1 MQPANLVLHPIGSG
15 AMKGKAHR
23 MNKRKHRKKQPV
35 TAARQVRAAQRIPT
49 LGATIAALMVTPL
62 TALGQSQED
71 LQTLK
76 EVQVRAQ
83 AEGLEINR
91 YTVKTTKASK
101 FEQDVAEVPQA
112 ITIVPD
118 TLMTDQNATT
128 LEEAMKN
135 VPSVTF
141 NSGEGGRIGDNINI
155 RGFYTFGDMYVDG
168 MRDTAQYNRDTFNDA
183 AIEVLRGS
191 ASMLFGRGQA
201 GGVINQIFKKA
212 YLADKSEVSVI
223 GGSFDYFRST
233 ADVNRVVNR
242 EQSSAVRINAV
253 VQDSASSRN
262 QVTNHTQGV
271 APTYS
276 WGIGTYNQID
286 ASYYYLK
293 TNLVPDYG
301 IGFNSQTKNPV
312 DTPGSTF
319 SGTIADIENNVTQ
332 FGTLSQNYSF
342 DRDTSLV
349 TKLKYSNYT
358 RSLWA
363 NKGRGYNGTTQ
374 AFPYPVTT
382 LSNGGTTRGANEETL
397 AFQSDFNKTGNL
409 WGMGHTVMAG
419 VEYYR
424 EHVYRYNYDSSNC
437 QPATTGTGT
446 AWITVNN
453 NQLIND
459 RCTQGYANLVKVP
472 GSVFSYQ
479 ANSYA
484 IYGQDMVELTR
495 GVKVMGGI
503 RNDWMNAVYNQPDS
517 TVASAMKNQGLDYSS
532 PSYRA
537 GLLYEPLPN
546 FGTFYLSWSD
556 SFSPTADLYQL
567 SATSGAQLPAET
579 SELTEIGYKGDINDL
594 GLSFRATA
602 YHQVKNYER
611 NTDLSSTAALRS
623 TRRHTD
629 GLEFEVTGSIT
640 EKWDIF
646 SGLGLMDSRIDIPA
660 NSAAAQMV
668 GQAPSNSTPYT
679 YNLWTT
685 YKLPYGWK
693 VGGGVNGMGRR
704 NVYGQT
710 GSSYNAPNWVAAQ
723 ATVDGLIQYDAKH
736 YTLRLNAYNLFN
748 TTNYVSL
755 YENGGFAVP
764 GTYQA
769 FQGALIVKF

>member
-1 MQPANLVLHPIGSG
+1 
-15 AMKGKAHR
+15 MKTQ
-23 MNKRKHRKKQPV
+23 KHRKKQP
-35 TAARQVRAAQRIPT
+35 RAVERSQNAQRIST

-62 TALGQSQED
+62 TALGQSQEEM
-71 LQTLK
+71 QTLK

-83 AEGLEINR
+83 SDGLEINR
-91 YTVKTTKASK
+91 YTVKTTKAGK

-118 TLMTDQNATT
+118 TLLTDQNATT

-168 MRDTAQYNRDTFNDA
+168 IRDTAQYNRDVFNDA

-201 GGVINQIFKKA
+201 GGVINQVFKKPF
-212 YLADKSEVSVI
+212 LDNKSNVSVI

-233 ADVNRVVNR
+233 ADVNFVIDR
-242 EQSSAVRINAV
+242 EQSSAFRINAV
-253 VQDSASSRN
+253 VQDSGSSRN

-301 IGFNSQTKNPV
+301 IGFNTQSKNPV
-312 DTPGSTF
+312 NVVGSTF

-342 DRDTSLV
+342 DKDTSLV

-358 RSLWA
+358 RSLWS
-363 NKGRGYNGTTQ
+363 NKGRGQNPNGDWYQ
-374 AFPYPVTT
+374 QNPYPVQN
-382 LSNGGTTRGANEETL
+382 LALAGPRGANEETL
-397 AFQSDFNKTGNL
+397 AFQSDFNKTLNT
-409 WGMGHTVMAG
+409 WGLGHTLLGG

-424 EHVYRYNYDSSNC
+424 EHVYRYGYDSTGCATSYSPSN
-437 QPATTGTGT
+437 TG
-446 AWITVNN
+446 WITVNN
-453 NQLIND
+453 NNLIKDTCKN
-459 RCTQGYANLVKVP
+459 GYANLVKNNN
-472 GSVFSYQ
+472 SVFSYQ
-479 ANSYA
+479 SNSYA
-484 IYGQDMVELTR
+484 VYGQDMIELTR
-495 GVKVMGGI
+495 GIKVMGGF
-503 RNDWMNAVYNQPDS
+503 RNDWLNAVYNQPNNPS
-517 TVASAMKNQGLDYSS
+517 GLKNQGLDFSS

-537 GLLYEPLPN
+537 GLLYEPMPN

-567 SATSGAQLPAET
+567 SAGAALPAET

-611 NTDLSSTAALRS
+611 NTDLESTAQLRS
-623 TRRHTD
+623 QRRHTD

-646 SGLGLMDSRIDIPA
+646 SGIGLMDSRIDIPA
-660 NSAAAQMV
+660 NPAATQMV
-668 GQAPSNSTPYT
+668 GKAPSNSTPYT
-679 YNLWTT
+679 FNLWTT
-685 YKLPYGWK
+685 YQLPYGWK
-693 VGGGVNGMGRR
+693 IGGGVNGMGRR

-710 GSSYNAPNWVAAQ
+710 GAAYNAPNWVQAQ
-723 ATVDGLIQYDAKH
+723 ATVDGLIQYDAKQ
-736 YTLRLNAYNLFN
+736 YTVRLNGYNLFN

-769 FQGALIVKF
+769 FQLGLTYKF

>member
-1 MQPANLVLHPIGSG
+1 
-15 AMKGKAHR
+15 MKTQ
-23 MNKRKHRKKQPV
+23 KHRKKQP
-35 TAARQVRAAQRIPT
+35 RAVERSQNAQRIST

-62 TALGQSQED
+62 TALGQSQEEM
-71 LQTLK
+71 QTLK

-83 AEGLEINR
+83 SDGLEINR
-91 YTVKTTKASK
+91 YTVKTTKAGK

-118 TLMTDQNATT
+118 TLLTDQNATT

-168 MRDTAQYNRDTFNDA
+168 IRDTAQYNRDVFNDA

-201 GGVINQIFKKA
+201 GGVINQVFKKPF
-212 YLADKSEVSVI
+212 LDNKSNVSVI

-233 ADVNRVVNR
+233 ADVNFVIDR
-242 EQSSAVRINAV
+242 EQSSAFRINAV
-253 VQDSASSRN
+253 VQDSGSSRN
-262 QVTNHTQGV
+262 HVTNHTQGV

-301 IGFNSQTKNPV
+301 IGFNTQSKNPV
-312 DTPGSTF
+312 NVVGSTF

-342 DRDTSLV
+342 DKDTSLV

-358 RSLWA
+358 RSLWS
-363 NKGRGYNGTTQ
+363 NKGRGQNPNGDWYQ
-374 AFPYPVTT
+374 QNPYPVQN
-382 LSNGGTTRGANEETL
+382 LALAGPRGANEETL
-397 AFQSDFNKTGNL
+397 AFQSDFNKTLNT
-409 WGMGHTVMAG
+409 WGLGHTLLGG

-424 EHVYRYNYDSSNC
+424 EHVYRYGYDSTGCATSYSPSN
-437 QPATTGTGT
+437 TG
-446 AWITVNN
+446 WITVNN
-453 NQLIND
+453 NNLIKDTCKN
-459 RCTQGYANLVKVP
+459 GYANLVKNNN
-472 GSVFSYQ
+472 SVFSYQ
-479 ANSYA
+479 SNSYA
-484 IYGQDMVELTR
+484 IYGQDMIELTR
-495 GVKVMGGI
+495 GIKVMGGF
-503 RNDWMNAVYNQPDS
+503 RNDWLNAVYNQPNNPS
-517 TVASAMKNQGLDYSS
+517 GLKNQGLDFSS

-537 GLLYEPLPN
+537 GLLYEPMPN

-567 SATSGAQLPAET
+567 SAGAALPAET

-611 NTDLSSTAALRS
+611 NTDLESTAQLRS
-623 TRRHTD
+623 QRRHTD

-646 SGLGLMDSRIDIPA
+646 SGIGLMDSRIDIPA
-660 NSAAAQMV
+660 NPAATQMV
-668 GQAPSNSTPYT
+668 GKAPSNSTPYT
-679 YNLWTT
+679 FNLWTT
-685 YKLPYGWK
+685 YQLPYGWK
-693 VGGGVNGMGRR
+693 IGGGVNGMGRR

-710 GSSYNAPNWVAAQ
+710 GAAYNAPNWVQAQ
-723 ATVDGLIQYDAKH
+723 ATVDGLIQYDAKQ
-736 YTLRLNAYNLFN
+736 YTVRLNGYNLFN

-769 FQGALIVKF
+769 FQLGLTYKF

>member
-1 MQPANLVLHPIGSG
+1 MEHC
-15 AMKGKAHR
+15 MKTQ
-23 MNKRKHRKKQPV
+23 KHRKKQP
-35 TAARQVRAAQRIPT
+35 QHIST

-62 TALGQSQED
+62 TALGQSQEEM
-71 LQTLK
+71 QTLK

-83 AEGLEINR
+83 ADGLEINR
-91 YTVKTTKASK
+91 YTVKTTKAGK

-118 TLMTDQNATT
+118 TLLTDQNATT

-168 MRDTAQYNRDTFNDA
+168 IRDTAQYNRDVFNDA

-201 GGVINQIFKKA
+201 GGVINQVFKKPF
-212 YLADKSEVSVI
+212 LDNKSNVSVI

-233 ADVNRVVNR
+233 ADVNFVIDR
-242 EQSSAVRINAV
+242 EQSSAFRINAV
-253 VQDSASSRN
+253 VQDSGSSRN
-262 QVTNHTQGV
+262 HVTNHTQGV

-301 IGFNSQTKNPV
+301 IGFNSVSHNPV
-312 DTPGSTF
+312 NVPGSTF

-342 DRDTSLV
+342 DKDTSLI

-363 NKGRGYNGTTQ
+363 NKGRGQSTTGNPTQ
-374 AFPYPVTT
+374 TNPYPVQT
-382 LSNGGTTRGANEETL
+382 LSLAPPRGANEETL
-397 AFQSDFNKTGNL
+397 AFQSDFNKTVNT
-409 WGMGHTVMAG
+409 WGLGHTLLAG

-424 EHVYRYNYDSSNC
+424 EHVYRYSYNSTGC
-437 QPATTGTGT
+437 QPTYSPSNTG
-446 AWITVNN
+446 WITVNN
-453 NQLIND
+453 NNLVRDVCQN
-459 RCTQGYANLVKVP
+459 GYANLVKTP
-472 GSVFSYQ
+472 SSVFAYQ
-479 ANSYA
+479 SNSYA
-484 IYGQDMVELTR
+484 IYGQDMIELTR
-495 GVKVMGGI
+495 GVKVMGGL
-503 RNDWMNAVYNQPDS
+503 RNDWLNAVYNQPNSS
-517 TVASAMKNQGLDYSS
+517 TGLKNQGLDFSS

-537 GLLYEPLPN
+537 GLLYEPMPN

-567 SATSGAQLPAET
+567 SAGAALPAET

-611 NTDLSSTAALRS
+611 NTDLESTAQLRS
-623 TRRHTD
+623 VRRHTD

-640 EKWDIF
+640 EKWDVF
-646 SGLGLMDSRIDIPA
+646 SGIGLMDSRIDMPA
-660 NSAAAQMV
+660 NPLATQMV
-668 GQAPSNSTPYT
+668 GKTPSNATPYT
-679 YNLWTT
+679 FNVWTT
-685 YKLPYGWK
+685 YQLPYGWK
-693 VGGGVNGMGRR
+693 IGGGVNGMGRR

-710 GSSYNAPNWVAAQ
+710 AASYGTPNWVQAQ
-723 ATVDGLIQYDAKH
+723 ATVDGLLQYDAKQ
-736 YTLRLNAYNLFN
+736 YTVRLNAYNLFN

-769 FQGALIVKF
+769 FQLGLTYKF

>member
-1 MQPANLVLHPIGSG
+1 VLYPNENQVALVFDRNLDDFREVLRTTAGVTFLAG
-15 AMKGKAHR
+15 ETGEEDVR
-23 MNKRKHRKKQPV
+23 MR
-35 TAARQVRAAQRIPT
+35 
-49 LGATIAALMVTPL
+49 GFS
-62 TALGQSQED
+62 LGQ
-71 LQTLK
+71 
-76 EVQVRAQ
+76 A
-83 AEGLEINR
+83 
-91 YTVKTTKASK
+91 
-101 FEQDVAEVPQA
+101 
-112 ITIVPD
+112 
-118 TLMTDQNATT
+118 
-128 LEEAMKN
+128 
-135 VPSVTF
+135 
-141 NSGEGGRIGDNINI
+141 GDI
-155 RGFYTFGDMYVDG
+155 YVDG
-168 MRDTAQYNRDTFNDA
+168 MRDGVLYERDTFNHDR
-183 AIEVLRGS
+183 IEVLRGS

-201 GGVINQIFKKA
+201 GGVINQVFKKA
-212 YLADKSEVSVI
+212 YLDNKSEVSVI

-233 ADVNRVVNR
+233 ADVNFVVSR

-253 VQDSASSRN
+253 VQDSGSSRN

-271 APTYS
+271 APSYS

-301 IGFNSQTKNPV
+301 IGFNGQTKNPV

-342 DRDTSLV
+342 DKDTSLV

-374 AFPYPVTT
+374 PFPYPVTT

-397 AFQSDFNKTGNL
+397 AFQSDFNKTANWLGL
-409 WGMGHTVMAG
+409 GHTVMAG

-424 EHVYRYNYDSSNC
+424 EHTNRYNYDATGC
-437 QPATTGTGT
+437 QTSTVGT

-453 NQLIND
+453 NNLVND
-459 RCTQGYANLVKVP
+459 RCTYGYANLVKVP
-472 GSVFSYQ
+472 SSVFAYT

-484 IYGQDMVELTR
+484 IYGQDMIELTR

-503 RNDWMNAVYNQPDS
+503 RNDWMNAIYNQPNS
-517 TVASAMKNQGLDYSS
+517 TAATAMKNQALDYSS

-537 GLLYEPLPN
+537 GLLYEPMPN

-567 SATSGAQLPAET
+567 SATNGAQLPAET
-579 SELTEIGYKGDINDL
+579 SELTEIGYKGDISDL

-629 GLEFEVTGSIT
+629 GLEFEATGSIT
-640 EKWDIF
+640 EKWDVF

-660 NSAAAQMV
+660 NPAATQMV

-685 YKLPYGWK
+685 YKLPYRWK

-704 NVYGQT
+704 NVYSQT
-710 GSSYNAPNWVAAQ
+710 GASYSAPNWVPAQ
-723 ATVDGLIQYDAKH
+723 AQVDGLIQYDAKQ
-736 YTLRLNAYNLFN
+736 YTVRLNAYNLFN

-769 FQGALIVKF
+769 FQLGLTYKF

>member
-1 MQPANLVLHPIGSG
+1 MKPQKHPKKPMPALAVAEPTV
-15 AMKGKAHR
+15 K
-23 MNKRKHRKKQPV
+23 
-35 TAARQVRAAQRIPT
+35 AQRMST

-62 TALGQSQED
+62 TAIGQTAEGEA
-71 LQTLK
+71 QTLK
-76 EVQVRAQ
+76 QVEVRAQ
-83 AEGLEINR
+83 SQSDIEINR
-91 YTVKTTKASK
+91 YNVKVTKAAK
-101 FEQDVAEVPQA
+101 FEQDVADVPQA
-112 ITIVPD
+112 ITIIPD
-118 TLMTDQNATT
+118 TLMVDQNATT
-128 LEEAMKN
+128 LEEAMRN

-201 GGVINQIFKKA
+201 GGVINQIYKKA
-212 YLADKSEVSVI
+212 FLDNKNEVSVI
-223 GGSFDYFRST
+223 GGSFNYFRST
-233 ADVNRVVNR
+233 ADVNFVIDR
-242 EQSSAVRINAV
+242 EQSSAFRINAV
-253 VQDSASSRN
+253 VQDSGSSRN

-271 APTYS
+271 APSYS

-301 IGFNSQTKNPV
+301 IGFNNVSHNPV
-312 DTPGSTF
+312 NVPGSTF

-342 DRDTSLV
+342 DKDTSLL

-358 RSLWA
+358 RSLWS
-363 NKGRGYNGTTQ
+363 NKGRGENSASTNPNQ
-374 AFPYPVTT
+374 SNPYPVQT
-382 LSNGGTTRGANEETL
+382 LSLAGPRGANEETL

-424 EHVYRYNYDSSNC
+424 EHVYRYGYDSSGC
-437 QPATTGTGT
+437 QPAYNSANT

-453 NQLIND
+453 NNLIKD
-459 RCTQGYANLVKVP
+459 VCKQGYANLVKNP
-472 GSVFSYQ
+472 TSVFSYQ
-479 ANSYA
+479 SNSYA
-484 IYGQDMVELTR
+484 VYGQDMVELTR

-503 RNDWMNAVYNQPDS
+503 RNDWLNAVYNQPNS
-517 TVASAMKNQGLDYSS
+517 SAANALNNQALDYSS

-537 GLLYEPLPN
+537 GLLYEPMPN

-567 SATSGAQLPAET
+567 SASNGAQLPAET
-579 SELTEIGYKGDINDL
+579 SELTEVGYKGDINDL

-611 NTDLSSTAALRS
+611 NTDLESTATLRS

-640 EKWDIF
+640 EKWDVF

-660 NSAAAQMV
+660 NPAASQMV

-693 VGGGVNGMGRR
+693 IGGGVNGMGRR

-710 GSSYNAPNWVAAQ
+710 GAAYNAPNWVPAQ
-723 ATVDGLIQYDAKH
+723 APVDGLLQYDAKQ
-736 YTLRLNAYNLFN
+736 YTVRLNAYNLFN

-764 GTYQA
+764 STYQA
-769 FQGALIVKF
+769 FQLGVTYRF

>member
-1 MQPANLVLHPIGSG
+1 ME
-15 AMKGKAHR
+15 HR
-23 MNKRKHRKKQPV
+23 MKNQKHRKKQFS
-35 TAARQVRAAQRIPT
+35 RAEQQQRPQRIST

-62 TALGQSQED
+62 TAIGQTSD
-71 LQTLK
+71 DIQTLK

-83 AEGLEINR
+83 ADGLEINR
-91 YTVKTTKASK
+91 YNVKTTKAGK
-101 FEQDVAEVPQA
+101 FEQDVADIPQA

-118 TLMTDQNATT
+118 TLLTDQNATT

-155 RGFYTFGDMYVDG
+155 RGFYTFGDMYIDG
-168 MRDTAQYNRDTFNDA
+168 MRDTAQYNRDVFNDA

-201 GGVINQIFKKA
+201 GGVINQVSKKA
-212 YLADKSEVSVI
+212 FLDNKSSVSVI

-233 ADVNRVVNR
+233 ADVNFVVDR
-242 EQSSAVRINAV
+242 EQSSAIRINAV
-253 VQDSASSRN
+253 VQDSGSSRN

-271 APTYS
+271 APSYS

-301 IGFNSQTKNPV
+301 IGFNGQTKNPV
-312 DTPGSTF
+312 DTPASTF

-332 FGTLSQNYSF
+332 FGNLSQNYSF
-342 DRDTSLV
+342 DKDTSLV
-349 TKLKYSNYT
+349 TKLKYANYT

-382 LSNGGTTRGANEETL
+382 LSLAPPRGANEETL
-397 AFQSDFNKTGNL
+397 AFQSDFNKTAKG
-409 WGMGHTVMAG
+409 WGMEHTLLAG

-424 EHVYRYNYDSSNC
+424 EHVYRYSYDTSGCTSS
-437 QPATTGTGT
+437 TTSLNS
-446 AWITVNN
+446 IVCMND
-453 NQLIND
+453 LIRD
-459 RCTQGYANLVKVP
+459 KCTYGYANLVKNN
-472 GSVFSYQ
+472 SSIFSY
-479 ANSYA
+479 ASNSYA
-484 IYGQDMVELTR
+484 IYGQDMIELAR
-495 GVKVMGGI
+495 GVKVMGGL
-503 RNDWMNAVYNQPDS
+503 RNDWLNAVYNQPNS
-517 TVASAMKNQGLDYSS
+517 TTGLKNQGLDFSS

-537 GLLYEPLPN
+537 GLLYEPMPN

-567 SATSGAQLPAET
+567 SAGAQLPAET
-579 SELTEIGYKGDINDL
+579 SELTEIGYKGDINEL
-594 GLSFRATA
+594 GLSFRASA

-611 NTDLSSTAALRS
+611 NTDLESTAQLRS
-623 TRRHTD
+623 VRRHTD
-629 GLEFEVTGSIT
+629 GLEFEVTGSLT

-646 SGLGLMDSRIDIPA
+646 SGIGLMDSRIDIPA
-660 NSAAAQMV
+660 NPAATQMV
-668 GQAPSNSTPYT
+668 GQTPSNATPYT
-679 YNLWTT
+679 FNLWTT
-685 YKLPYGWK
+685 YQLPYGWK
-693 VGGGVNGMGRR
+693 VGGGITGMGRR

-710 GSSYNAPNWVAAQ
+710 GASYNAPNWVPAQ
-723 ATVDGLIQYDAKH
+723 SQVDGLIQYDAKQ
-736 YTLRLNAYNLFN
+736 YTVRLNAYNLFN
-748 TTNYVSL
+748 QTNYVSL

-769 FQGALIVKF
+769 FQLGLTYKF

>member
-1 MQPANLVLHPIGSG
+1 
-15 AMKGKAHR
+15 MKTEKQ
-23 MNKRKHRKKQPV
+23 RKKQP
-35 TAARQVRAAQRIPT
+35 RAEAVLSTEKSQRFST

-62 TALGQSQED
+62 TAIGQTSEGET
-71 LQTLK
+71 QTLK
-76 EVQVRAQ
+76 QVEVRAQ
-83 AEGLEINR
+83 SQSDIEINR
-91 YTVKTTKASK
+91 YNVKVTKAAK
-101 FEQDVAEVPQA
+101 FEQDVADVPQA
-112 ITIVPD
+112 ITIIPD
-118 TLMTDQNATT
+118 TLMVDQNATT

-201 GGVINQIFKKA
+201 GGVINQVSKKA
-212 YLADKSEVSVI
+212 FLDNKSEVSVI

-233 ADVNRVVNR
+233 ADVNFVVSR

-253 VQDSASSRN
+253 VQDSGSSRN
-262 QVTNHTQGV
+262 YVTNHTQGV
-271 APTYS
+271 APSYS

-301 IGFNSQTKNPV
+301 IGFNSSTHNPV
-312 DTPGSTF
+312 STPGSTF

-342 DRDTSLV
+342 DKDTSLV

-382 LSNGGTTRGANEETL
+382 LSLAPPRGADEETL
-397 AFQSDFNKTGNL
+397 AYQSDFNKTAKA
-409 WGMGHTVMAG
+409 WGMEHTLLAG

-424 EHVYRYNYDSSNC
+424 EHVYRYSYDTSGCTSTTSSLNS
-437 QPATTGTGT
+437 
-446 AWITVNN
+446 VVSM
-453 NQLIND
+453 NQLVAD
-459 RCTQGYANLVKVP
+459 KCTYGYANLVKNLS
-472 GSVFSYQ
+472 SVFSYNS
-479 ANSYA
+479 NSYA

-503 RNDWMNAVYNQPDS
+503 RNDWLNALYTQPNS
-517 TVASAMKNQGLDYSS
+517 TSTTRLNNQGVDFSS

-537 GLLYEPLPN
+537 GLLYEPMPN

-567 SATSGAQLPAET
+567 SAGAALPAET
-579 SELTEIGYKGDINDL
+579 SELTEIGYKGDINEL
-594 GLSFRATA
+594 GLSFRASA

-611 NTDLSSTAALRS
+611 NTDLESTAQLRS
-623 TRRHTD
+623 VRRHTD

-640 EKWDIF
+640 EKWDVF

-660 NSAAAQMV
+660 NPAATQMV

-679 YNLWTT
+679 FNLWTT
-685 YKLPYGWK
+685 YKLPFGWK
-693 VGGGVNGMGRR
+693 VGGGINGMGRR

-710 GSSYNAPNWVAAQ
+710 AATYTAPNWVAAQ
-723 ATVDGLIQYDAKH
+723 QQVDGLIQYDAKQ
-736 YTLRLNAYNLFN
+736 YTVRLNAYNLFN
-748 TTNYVSL
+748 QTNYVSL

-769 FQGALIVKF
+769 FQLGLTYKF

>member
-1 MQPANLVLHPIGSG
+1 
-15 AMKGKAHR
+15 MKTQ
-23 MNKRKHRKKQPV
+23 KHRKKQPR
-35 TAARQVRAAQRIPT
+35 AAEKSQNAQRIST
-49 LGATIAALMVTPL
+49 LGATIAAIMVTPL
-62 TALGQSQED
+62 TALGQSQEEM
-71 LQTLK
+71 QTLK

-83 AEGLEINR
+83 ADGLEINR
-91 YTVKTTKASK
+91 YTVKTTKAGK

-118 TLMTDQNATT
+118 TLLTDQNATT

-168 MRDTAQYNRDTFNDA
+168 IRDTAQYNRDVFNDA

-201 GGVINQIFKKA
+201 GGVINQVFKKPF
-212 YLADKSEVSVI
+212 LDNKSNVSVI

-233 ADVNRVVNR
+233 ADVNFVIDR
-242 EQSSAVRINAV
+242 EQSSAFRINAV
-253 VQDSASSRN
+253 VQDSGSSRN

-301 IGFNSQTKNPV
+301 IGFNTQSKNPV
-312 DTPGSTF
+312 NVVGSTF

-342 DRDTSLV
+342 DKDTSLV

-358 RSLWA
+358 RSLWS
-363 NKGRGYNGTTQ
+363 NKGRGQNPNGDWYQ
-374 AFPYPVTT
+374 QNPYPVQN
-382 LSNGGTTRGANEETL
+382 LALAGPRGANEETL
-397 AFQSDFNKTGNL
+397 AFQSDFNKTLNT
-409 WGMGHTVMAG
+409 WGLGHTLLGG

-424 EHVYRYNYDSSNC
+424 EHVYRYGYDSTGCATSYSPSN
-437 QPATTGTGT
+437 TG
-446 AWITVNN
+446 WITVNN
-453 NQLIND
+453 NNLIKDTCKN
-459 RCTQGYANLVKVP
+459 GYANLVKNNN
-472 GSVFSYQ
+472 SVFSYQ
-479 ANSYA
+479 SNSYA
-484 IYGQDMVELTR
+484 VYGQDMIELTR
-495 GVKVMGGI
+495 GIKVMGGF
-503 RNDWMNAVYNQPDS
+503 RNDWLNAVYNQPNNPS
-517 TVASAMKNQGLDYSS
+517 GLKNQGLDFSS

-537 GLLYEPLPN
+537 GLLYEPMPN

-567 SATSGAQLPAET
+567 SAGAALPAET

-611 NTDLSSTAALRS
+611 NTDLESTAQLRS
-623 TRRHTD
+623 QRRHTD

-640 EKWDIF
+640 EKWDVF
-646 SGLGLMDSRIDIPA
+646 SGIGLMDSRIDIPA
-660 NSAAAQMV
+660 NPAATQMV
-668 GQAPSNSTPYT
+668 GKAPSNSTPYT
-679 YNLWTT
+679 FNLWTT
-685 YKLPYGWK
+685 YQLPYGWK
-693 VGGGVNGMGRR
+693 IGGGVNGMGRR

-710 GSSYNAPNWVAAQ
+710 GAAYNAPNWVQAQ
-723 ATVDGLIQYDAKH
+723 ATVDGLIQYDAKQ
-736 YTLRLNAYNLFN
+736 YTVRLNGYNLFN

-769 FQGALIVKF
+769 FQLGLTYKF

>member
-1 MQPANLVLHPIGSG
+1 
-15 AMKGKAHR
+15 MKTQ
-23 MNKRKHRKKQPV
+23 KHRKKQPR
-35 TAARQVRAAQRIPT
+35 AAEKSQNAQRIST
-49 LGATIAALMVTPL
+49 LGATIAAIMVTPL
-62 TALGQSQED
+62 TALGQSQEEM
-71 LQTLK
+71 QTLK

-83 AEGLEINR
+83 ADGLEINR
-91 YTVKTTKASK
+91 YTVKTTKAGK

-118 TLMTDQNATT
+118 TLLTDQNATT

-168 MRDTAQYNRDTFNDA
+168 IRDTAQYNRDVFNDA

-201 GGVINQIFKKA
+201 GGVINQVFKKPF
-212 YLADKSEVSVI
+212 LDNKSNVSVI

-233 ADVNRVVNR
+233 ADVNFVIDR
-242 EQSSAVRINAV
+242 EQSSAFRINAV
-253 VQDSASSRN
+253 VQDSGSSRN

-301 IGFNSQTKNPV
+301 IGFNTQSKNPV
-312 DTPGSTF
+312 NVVGSTF

-342 DRDTSLV
+342 DKDTSLV

-358 RSLWA
+358 RSLWS
-363 NKGRGYNGTTQ
+363 NKGRGQNPNGDWYQ
-374 AFPYPVTT
+374 QNPYPVQN
-382 LSNGGTTRGANEETL
+382 LALAGPRGANEETL
-397 AFQSDFNKTGNL
+397 AFQSDFNKTLNT
-409 WGMGHTVMAG
+409 WGLGHTLLGG

-424 EHVYRYNYDSSNC
+424 EHVYRYGYDSTGCATSYSPSN
-437 QPATTGTGT
+437 TG
-446 AWITVNN
+446 WITVNN
-453 NQLIND
+453 NNLIKDTCKN
-459 RCTQGYANLVKVP
+459 GYANLVKNNN
-472 GSVFSYQ
+472 SVFSYQ
-479 ANSYA
+479 SNSYA
-484 IYGQDMVELTR
+484 IYGQDMIELTR
-495 GVKVMGGI
+495 GIKVMGGF
-503 RNDWMNAVYNQPDS
+503 RNDWLNAVYNQPNNPS
-517 TVASAMKNQGLDYSS
+517 GLKNQGLDFSS

-537 GLLYEPLPN
+537 GLLYEPMPN

-567 SATSGAQLPAET
+567 SAGAALPAET

-611 NTDLSSTAALRS
+611 NTDLESTAQLRS
-623 TRRHTD
+623 QRRHTD

-646 SGLGLMDSRIDIPA
+646 SGIGLMDSRIDIPA
-660 NSAAAQMV
+660 NPAATQMV
-668 GQAPSNSTPYT
+668 GKAPSNSTPYT
-679 YNLWTT
+679 FNLWTT
-685 YKLPYGWK
+685 YQLPYGWK
-693 VGGGVNGMGRR
+693 IGGGVNGMGRR

-710 GSSYNAPNWVAAQ
+710 GAAYNAPNWVQAQ
-723 ATVDGLIQYDAKH
+723 ATVDGLIQYDAKQ
-736 YTLRLNAYNLFN
+736 YTVRLNGYNLFN

-769 FQGALIVKF
+769 FQLGLTYKF

>member
-1 MQPANLVLHPIGSG
+1 MEHC
-15 AMKGKAHR
+15 
-23 MNKRKHRKKQPV
+23 MNTQKHRNKQSRVNYPASIEKPQGLS
-35 TAARQVRAAQRIPT
+35 TMGAA
-49 LGATIAALMVTPL
+49 IAALMVTPL
-62 TALGQSQED
+62 TAIGQTNDAET
-71 LQTLK
+71 QTLK
-76 EVQVRAQ
+76 QIEVRAQ
-83 AEGLEINR
+83 AQSDIEINR
-91 YTVKTTKASK
+91 YNVKVTKVGK
-101 FEQDVAEVPQA
+101 FEQDVADIPQA
-112 ITIVPD
+112 VTIIPD
-118 TLMTDQNATT
+118 TLMVDQNATT

-201 GGVINQIFKKA
+201 GGVINQVFKKA
-212 YLADKSEVSVI
+212 YLANKSEVSVI

-233 ADVNRVVNR
+233 ADVNFIVNH
-242 EQSSAVRINAV
+242 EQSAAVRINAV
-253 VQDSASSRN
+253 VQDSGSSRN

-271 APTYS
+271 APSYS

-301 IGFNSQTKNPV
+301 IGFNSVSKNPV
-312 DTPGSTF
+312 DVPGSTF

-342 DRDTSLV
+342 DKDTSLV

-358 RSLWA
+358 RSLWS
-363 NKGRGYNGTTQ
+363 NKGRGQNPNGDWYQ
-374 AFPYPVTT
+374 QNPYPVQN
-382 LSNGGTTRGANEETL
+382 LSLAGPRGANEETL
-397 AFQSDFNKTGNL
+397 AFQSDFNKTAST
-409 WGMGHTVMAG
+409 WGLGHTLMAG

-424 EHVYRYNYDSSNC
+424 EHVYRYTYDATGC
-437 QPATTGTGT
+437 ATTYSPTNT

-453 NQLIND
+453 NNLIKD
-459 RCTQGYANLVKVP
+459 TCKYGYANLVKNQS
-472 GSVFSYQ
+472 SVFSYQ
-479 ANSYA
+479 SNSYA

-495 GVKVMGGI
+495 GVKVMGGL
-503 RNDWMNAVYNQPDS
+503 RNDWLNAIYNQPNS
-517 TVASAMKNQGLDYSS
+517 IAAGAMQNQGLDYSS

-537 GLLYEPLPN
+537 GLLYEPMPN

-611 NTDLSSTAALRS
+611 NTDLESTAALRS

-640 EKWDIF
+640 EKWDVF

-660 NSAAAQMV
+660 NPAATQMV
-668 GQAPSNSTPYT
+668 GKAPSNSTPYT

-693 VGGGVNGMGRR
+693 IGGGVNGMGRR

-710 GSSYNAPNWVAAQ
+710 GAGYNAPNWVAAQ
-723 ATVDGLIQYDAKH
+723 ATVDGLLQYDAKH
-736 YTLRLNAYNLFN
+736 YTVRLNAYNLFN

-769 FQGALIVKF
+769 FQLGLTYKF